1 MGHWAVGYLLGKSG
15 KFNKKEMI
23 AFIIGNVIPDIDL
36 IFTFFIGSLY
46 GATDWGGYN
55 NFADIIHRSYCH
67 SLLVW
72 GIVLI
77 VAYLFIKKYALLVYM
92 GIIMHLFLDSLDTVG
107 VPPFYPLIKQYVH
120 FDFYPYNTID
130 YVKSPQFGIEIGITV
145 FAIFMIIFL
154 ITRRSRR

>member
-1 MGHWAVGYLLGKSG
+1 MGHWAVGYLLGKIG

-36 IFTFFIGSLY
+36 IFTFLVGSFY
-46 GATDWGGYN
+46 GAHDWGGYN
-55 NFADIIHRSYCH
+55 EFADVIHRKYFH

-72 GIVLI
+72 GLILI
-77 VAYLFIKKYALLVYM
+77 VTYLFIKKYAILTYM
-92 GIIMHLFLDSLDTVG
+92 GIIIHLFLDSLDTVG
-107 VPPFYPLIKQYVH
+107 VPPFYPISKQYIH
-120 FDFYPYNTID
+120 FDFYPYNTIE
-130 YVKSPQFGIEIGITV
+130 YIKSPQFLIEISITV